1 MSDSQRSE
9 TEEVNSEGAVTAR
22 GPAVVVDFASAGGS
36 SGRTEVNNF
45 FTVPRHTIETVI
57 DGRRVLMVANEPET
71 ARNAKSAFAPE
82 AAEEYKEEEENWPAN
97 RKVQELF
104 PFAQYQ
110 FEPPRP
116 KTPPAV

>member
-22 GPAVVVDFASAGGS
+22 GPAVVVDFASAGDS
-36 SGRTEVNNF
+36 SDRTEVNKF

-71 ARNAKSAFAPE
+71 ARNAKSALVPE
-82 AAEEYKEEEENWPAN
+82 VAEESKEAQENWPAN
-97 RKVQELF
+97 RQM
-104 PFAQYQ
+104 
-110 FEPPRP
+110 
-116 KTPPAV
+116 